1 MTSTAKR
8 FVTVALGAA
17 VIIGAVG
24 GAWELFRF
32 GPSDAATV
40 ERLEQEVRRRFG
52 HQTRRVE
59 SLARGIAAESAL
71 VSAAV
76 ASPDALPALFER
88 LVELGTPAGLPGMS
102 ATVYAATG
110 GPSFRVLAWSDGPA
124 EDLTA
129 DRLVGEAVVFVAP
142 GPSGLRLVAVHP
154 IRPDDNPIGTAAAE
168 LVLSSPASEAPAA
181 SEPGA
186 CTGLLT
192 TSYGPVVATA
202 RCGGAGASPAPEGS
216 FVIAGDDDS
225 AMLEVRYDITQLHRQ
240 RAAFRDRLI
249 VVAALPLVG
258 LVMLL
263 SALGVT
269 RRGRARTT
277 AEWIGWT
284 GATALTIVAST
295 LALAGLARLV
305 DGEAVLPAVV
315 GLAGL
320 SLAALVAG
328 GWWWRPI
335 RRIRPPDSRVRFLVE
350 HLGGGLLLAGALWLL
365 ATLVQRRPSAASR
378 EIWQFP
384 LFPFDLTAFLL
395 LLGTVLIQIALVWS
409 AAIALGLLAGRW
421 RLGRRRSGA
430 SLSALLLGLAP
441 TAVVV
446 VATLELPHVA
456 PAAWLAVAAAVAVFG
471 LLAGRLRALYR
482 HTTHAMRLVLLF
494 AVLAGPPLVNYPLTA
509 SAADRAAQTLIETVF
524 APAILQQ
531 PEAVITVLDRTQA
544 EIDALTPLASLI
556 ATAAPGDSANAYYV
570 WSRTSL
576 AIGRLTSE
584 IELFGPDRSLVSR
597 FALNVPEYPYG
608 DPPPMWAGAGCEWD
622 VFGEVARTG
631 AAERVMLHAERGICD
646 PAGTFL
652 GAVVVHA
659 VSDYRWLPFIASRS
673 PYAEALRDE
682 RTRAAETGL
691 AGLEVAVYGWNDD
704 PQFTSGGVA
713 WPISMDISSRLYAS
727 REPFWTA
734 RTIGDTAYAVHFVN
748 DRRGFYALGYP
759 VPDFMEHATRLA
771 EITAVVAALLVVL
784 LGAATLYAP
793 LLQDRTAPLP
803 ALFHEIRTSFYRKLF
818 LFFVLAAVGPVILLA
833 LAFGAYTASR
843 IHADVESEAASL
855 VTMTRRLF
863 EEFTAFEQH
872 PDQRQAP
879 PTDAL
884 LVLIRQITDQDVNL
898 YVGPR
903 LVATSQ
909 RDLFDSGLLPTR
921 TPAGVYREVAIKRLP
936 TYVGEDRIGRVTYL
950 VAAAPLPA
958 QGRDAVISVPLG
970 TRQQDIERAIHQL
983 NRRVLVGAVVVVL
996 FAAGLGA
1003 TVAGRIADPVARL
1016 TRAARQIAAGR
1027 LDVRIVADTAD
1038 ELRRLVDDFN
1048 TMTATLLAQRT
1059 ELARTNQLK
1068 AWALMARQ
1076 VAHEIKNPLTPIQL
1090 AAEHLQRVHA
1100 DQGRPLGQVF
1110 DQCVATVLGQVRLL
1124 RQIASDFANFAA
1136 DPTPRPERIAVG
1148 ELVEQVLAPYRT
1160 GLSDRIR
1167 IGTAFEAGVP
1177 PVHADRTLLSRA
1189 LTNLIENALQAMPD
1203 GGDLRIAV
1211 AADAD
1216 AVVITVAD
1224 TGVGMDPDAAL
1235 RAFELYFS
1243 TKTGG
1248 SGLGLSNAKRYV
1260 DLSGGTIA
1268 LVSEPGRGTTIT
1280 IRLSAAGGGSGSG
1293 RPPTPGTSR

>member
-1 MTSTAKR
+1 MTPTVKR
-8 FVTVALGAA
+8 LAAASLGAA
-17 VIIGAVG
+17 VAIGVLG
-24 GAWELFRF
+24 VAWEFLRF
-32 GPSDAATV
+32 GPSDPATV
-40 ERLEQEVRRRFG
+40 ERLEREVRRRFG
-52 HQTRRVE
+52 NQTLRVE
-59 SLARGIAAESAL
+59 SLARGVAVESAL
-71 VSAAV
+71 VSAAI
-76 ASPDALPALFER
+76 ASPEAMPALFER
-88 LVELGTPAGLPGMS
+88 LLALGTPAGLPGTS

-110 GPSFRVLAWSDGPA
+110 GTSFRVLAWSDGPA

-129 DRLVGEAVVFVAP
+129 DRLMSEAVVFVAP

-154 IRPDDNPIGTAAAE
+154 IQAGGSRIGTAAAE
-168 LVLSSPASEAPAA
+168 LVLSSPASGPAGA

-186 CTGLLT
+186 CIGLVT

-202 RCGGAGASPAPEGS
+202 PCGGAGASPPAPGAFLLTGEDG
-216 FVIAGDDDS
+216 S
-225 AMLEVRYDITQLHRQ
+225 AMLEVKYDLALLRRQ
-240 RAAFRDRLI
+240 RASFREHLL

-263 SALGVT
+263 SALAVA
-269 RRGRARTT
+269 RRNQARTT
-277 AEWIGWT
+277 TDWVRWT
-284 GATALTIVAST
+284 AATALTIVTST
-295 LALAGLARLV
+295 LALAGLGRLV
-305 DGEAVLPAVV
+305 DGEAVVPAVV

-320 SLAALVAG
+320 ALAALVAG
-328 GWWWRPI
+328 GWWWRPV
-335 RRIRPPDSRVRFLVE
+335 RRARPPKSAVHFVLE
-350 HLGGGLLLAGALWLL
+350 HLGGGLVVAAALWLL
-365 ATLVQRRPSAASR
+365 ASLVQRRLSAVSR

-384 LFPFDLTAFLL
+384 LFPFDTTAFLF
-395 LLGTVLIQIALVWS
+395 LLGTLLIQIALVWT

-421 RLGRRRSGA
+421 RLGRHRPGPSFGG
-430 SLSALLLGLAP
+430 LLLWLAP
-441 TAVVV
+441 TATAVVV
-446 VATLELPHVA
+446 MARLPNVA
-456 PAAWLAVAAAVAVFG
+456 PAAWLAVAAALSAFG
-471 LLAGRLRALYR
+471 LLAGRLRRLYR

-494 AVLAGPPLVNYPLTA
+494 AALAGPPLINYPLTA
-509 SAADRAAQTLIETVF
+509 SAADQAARTLIETVF

-531 PEAVITVLDRTQA
+531 PEAVITVLDRTRA
-544 EIDALTPLASLI
+544 EIDAFPPLASLI
-556 ATAAPGDSANAYYV
+556 ATAAPGDSANAYAV

-576 AIGRLTSE
+576 AAGRLTSE
-584 IELFGPDRSLVSR
+584 VELFGSDRRLVSR

-608 DPPPMWAGAGCEWD
+608 DSPPIWAGAGCNWD

-646 PAGTFL
+646 AAGVLL

-659 VSDYRWLPFIASRS
+659 VSDYRWLPFIASGS
-673 PYAEALRDE
+673 PYAEALRDQRE
-682 RTRAAETGL
+682 LAAEPGL
-691 AGLEVAVYGWNDD
+691 AGLQVAVYGWNDD

-713 WPISMDISSRLYAS
+713 WPISPEISERLYAS
-727 REPFWTA
+727 RDPFWTT
-734 RTIGDTAYAVHFVN
+734 RTIGDTVYAVHFVN

-771 EITAVVAALLVVL
+771 EITVVGAALLVVL
-784 LGAATLYAP
+784 LGAATAYAP
-793 LLQDRTAPLP
+793 LLGDRAAPLP
-803 ALFHEIRTSFYRKLF
+803 ALFHEVRTSFYRKLF

-843 IHADVESEAASL
+843 IHADVESEAATL

-884 LVLIRQITDQDVNL
+884 LLLIRQVTDQDVNL
-898 YVGPR
+898 YVGPH

-921 TPAGVYREVAIKRLP
+921 TPAGVYREVALKRLP

-950 VAAAPLPA
+950 VAAAPIPA

-970 TRQQDIERAIHQL
+970 TRQQEIERAIHEL

-1003 TVAGRIADPVARL
+1003 TVAGRVADPVARL

-1048 TMTATLLAQRT
+1048 AMTATLLAQRT

-1100 DQGRPLGQVF
+1100 DQGRPLGHVF

-1136 DPTPRPERIAVG
+1136 DPAPRPERVAVS
-1148 ELVEQVLAPYRT
+1148 ELVERVLAPYRT
-1160 GLSDRIR
+1160 GLPDRLR
-1167 IGTAFEAGVP
+1167 ISTDLHGGVP
-1177 PVHADRTLLSRA
+1177 PVQVDRTLLSRA
-1189 LTNLIENALQAMPD
+1189 LTNLVENALQAMPE
-1203 GGDLRIAV
+1203 GGELRVSLAGQGDAV
-1211 AADAD
+1211 A
-1216 AVVITVAD
+1216 ITVTD

-1260 DLSGGTIA
+1260 ELSGGTID

-1280 IRLSAAGGGSGSG
+1280 IRLPAADETSGNG
-1293 RPPTPGTSR
+1293 RTPIP